1 MSAGEIIERT
11 LSDGCAC
18 RRWHACISSVS
29 LHREENRL
37 AHEQKPNNSS
47 SRWKGSPFGEVG
59 WLRDSGNRLAISCT
73 TLLVRTSF
81 DRVMAQHES
90 TQRVSR
96 ATWPRPMP
104 QFLRWRQKNLIWITL
119 LSLSL
124 SRRAFSETF
133 LTGPVENPVS
143 TVWPFL
149 LSWNLHRFYQL
160 NKEECPIFGP
170 CKSRKGNLDTSS
182 LPRGFFFGPKFPSS
196 LPKSNVGNGTYE
208 CWKWRVNNFHK
219 IKTIRHV

>member
-1 MSAGEIIERT
+1 MSAGEIIKRT

-29 LHREENRL
+29 LHHKENRL

-59 WLRDSGNRLAISCT
+59 WLRDSGMRESVGHLLHYSTRPNEFWSRDGTTRKHTESLESHLTTPDAPISQMT
-73 TLLVRTSF
+73 TKKSDLDHF
-81 DRVMAQHES
+81 A
-90 TQRVSR
+90 
-96 ATWPRPMP
+96 
-104 QFLRWRQKNLIWITL
+104 
-119 LSLSL
+119 LSL

-182 LPRGFFFGPKFPSS
+182 LPRCVFLGVQIS
-196 LPKSNVGNGTYE
+196 LLPLPNRMLAMEFTNAENGESTT
-208 CWKWRVNNFHK
+208 F
-219 IKTIRHV
+219 IK